1 MKIVIA
7 GAGEVGSHL
16 AKLLTHEEQ
25 DILVIDENKERLNML
40 DSNYNLMTLEGSPT
54 SFATLRAARVNN
66 CDIFVALTPSETDN
80 IVACSIAKSLG
91 AGVTVARINSYD
103 FLEPQNHEL
112 VKKIGVDRLVY
123 PELLAAREIMMA
135 LHHPWVR
142 NWFELHDGQLIV
154 IGVKLR
160 EGAPIAGMQLKEFAR
175 CNHNFHV
182 SAIKRNY
189 ETIIPGG
196 NDRLEVGD
204 ILYIAVTRD
213 HVDELLP
220 LTGKT
225 RRKIHRV
232 MIMGGGK
239 ISIRFAALAKNEYK
253 LKIIDNREDVCRLLP
268 EKCPNCEI
276 VFGDASDTNT
286 LNEEGIA
293 DYDAFVALSGSGEA
307 NILTCLNAKEM
318 GVKKSVA
325 EVENL
330 QYINVAEN
338 LNIGTVINK
347 KLLCSSAIFQ
357 LLIDADSSSAKCLA
371 LADAEVAEL
380 EAKPGSKITSKCI
393 RDLHMP
399 KGITLAGLVRDG
411 KGMLVTGNTTVLPGD
426 HVVIFCLYGSI
437 HKAERMFN

>member
-40 DSNYNLMTLEGSPT
+40 DANYNLMTLEGSPT
-54 SFATLRAARVNN
+54 SFASQRAARVDS

-91 AGVTVARINSYD
+91 AGITVARISSYD
-103 FLEPQNHEL
+103 FMEPQNREL
-112 VKKIGVDRLVY
+112 VRSMGVDRLVY

-160 EGAPIAGMQLKEFAR
+160 EGAPIAGMQLKDFAR
-175 CNHNFHV
+175 TNHNFHV

-196 NDRLEVGD
+196 NDRIEVGD
-204 ILYIAVTRD
+204 ILYIAVTRE

-220 LTGKT
+220 LTGKV

-239 ISIRFAALAKNEYK
+239 ISIRFAALGSTEYK
-253 LKIIDNREDVCRLLP
+253 LKIIDNREDVCRRLP
-268 EKCPNCEI
+268 ELCPNCEI
-276 VFGDASDTNT
+276 TFGDASDTYI

-293 DYDAFVALSGSGEA
+293 DCDAFVALSGSSEA
-307 NILTCLNAKEM
+307 NILTCLTAKQL
-318 GVKKSVA
+318 GVKKTIA

-330 QYINVAEN
+330 QYVNVAEN
-338 LNIGTVINK
+338 LNIGTIINK

-357 LLIDADSSSAKCLA
+357 LLIDADASSAKCLA

-380 EAKPGSKITSKCI
+380 EAKPGSKITMKSI
-393 RDLHMP
+393 RNIHMP
-399 KGITLAGLVRDG
+399 SGMTLAGLVRDG
-411 KGMLVTGNTTVLPGD
+411 KGMLVTGDTTVQPGD
-426 HVVIFCLYGSI
+426 HVVVFCLYGCM
-437 HKAERMFN
+437 HKVERMFN